1 MLVHYNDL
9 KADLDG
15 EMRQISSFLDIPV
28 EESVWPSLVGAAN
41 FEAMQAAGEDL
52 MPQTK
57 ALFAEGP
64 KRFFNK
70 GVNGRWRDVFTEGD
84 LALYDAKVREK
95 FSPGLAA
102 WLEGGRHATN
112 DPRQL
117 PDWPAFLNVRFRPKA
132 DVGP

>member
-1 MLVHYNDL
+1 
-9 KADLDG
+9 
-15 EMRQISSFLDIPV
+15 
-28 EESVWPSLVGAAN
+28 
-41 FEAMQAAGEDL
+41 